1 MGWYILKR
9 LIAGILSMIVL
20 ITVAFFMMHAMPGDP
35 FSVDDNKKVDPAV
48 LDRLRDKYGLTKP
61 IGEQYLDYWGLL
73 LRGDLGISLK
83 PEKQDQT
90 VNSII
95 AETFPLSAQI
105 GAYAVILSLIVG
117 IPLGILS
124 ALRRG
129 KATDLSIM
137 AFATIGISVPTF
149 VIAILL
155 MWLFSS
161 RLGMQIS
168 HWEYDFQHYI
178 LPVVCL
184 SLGPIA
190 YIARQTR
197 SSMLEALEQDYIR
210 TARAKG
216 VQEWKVI
223 VKHAL
228 KNALTPVITYLGPL
242 VAGLLTGSF
251 IIENTFSVP
260 GIGKYFVESVT
271 GRDYSMIMG
280 IVVFFGAFVVVCNL
294 LSDILLAII
303 DPRVKLDR

>member
-9 LIAGILSMIVL
+9 LIAGLLSMVVL

-35 FSVDDNKKVDPAV
+35 FSPDDNKKVDPKV
-48 LDRLRDKYGLTKP
+48 LERLREKYGLTKP
-61 IGEQYLDYWGLL
+61 IGEQYLDYWGMLL
-73 LRGDLGISLK
+73 QGDLGISLK
-83 PEKQDQT
+83 PEKLDKS
-90 VNSII
+90 VNDII
-95 AETFPLSAQI
+95 AESFPLSAAI
-105 GAYAVILSLIVG
+105 GGIAVALSLTVG
-117 IPLGILS
+117 IPLGVVA

-129 KATDLSIM
+129 KATDLGIM

-155 MWLFSS
+155 MWLFASG
-161 RLGMQIS
+161 LGMKIS
-168 HWEYDFQHYI
+168 FWEYDFQHFM
-178 LPVVCL
+178 LPVICL

-197 SSMLEALEQDYIR
+197 SSMLDALEQDYVR

-223 VKHAL
+223 LKHAL

-251 IIENTFSVP
+251 IVENTFSVP

-294 LSDILLAII
+294 LSDILLAIV
-303 DPRVKLDR
+303 DPRVALDR